1 MATNNKNIKPTPV
14 KRVTSPKAKEKTTK
28 VSETQKV
35 EAASVAAKKPTK
47 TTKVPAT
54 PKAKPVSR
62 VETKKTEEVKKQKEE
77 NKKTVVK
84 KVPTKKVDTTK
95 PVLTATETPS
105 KSATKTVYHV
115 TKRDNNGREWKV
127 FIQGSNKVIKLFNTQ
142 AEALQYA
149 KELCANKNDGSYVM
163 LHGLDGKIRR
173 A

>member
-84 KVPTKKVDTTK
+84 KF
-95 PVLTATETPS
+95 L
-105 KSATKTVYHV
+105 
-115 TKRDNNGREWKV
+115 
-127 FIQGSNKVIKLFNTQ
+127 
-142 AEALQYA
+142 
-149 KELCANKNDGSYVM
+149 
-163 LHGLDGKIRR
+163 RR
-173 A
+173 K